1 MRLDIFLK
9 RSRLIPRRT
18 LAQQACA
25 TGAVSVNGQVSK
37 GGKSIKVGDLIECRR
52 RNGVQRVKVACLPDS
67 GIGKIEATS
76 LYEIPGGD
84 QAERE
89 QESQDRP
96 R

>member
-37 GGKSIKVGDLIECRR
+37 GGKSIKVGDVIECRK
-52 RNGVQRVKVACLPDS
+52 RNGLLRVRVARVPGS
-67 GIGKIEATS
+67 KPAAKEAPSFYEMVGIQ
-76 LYEIPGGD
+76 GGGR
-84 QAERE
+84 ERE
-89 QESQDRP
+89 E
-96 R
+96 